1 MPYAKQQNGL
11 QFFFKFV
18 KHPCPRDCVNG
29 QIPYSRDILSRQISP
44 PRPASPPP
52 LPTDIDRCIT
62 CQESS
67 SMRIQYKDDEQTF
80 VTMTCD
86 DRRLRRCTS
95 LCTGCPKKSG
105 VLVWNFNF
113 ETNIVAKLLHLC
125 SFESL
130 FIQLCY
136 GG

>member
-1 MPYAKQQNGL
+1 MRNNKMASN
-11 QFFFKFV
+11 FFSNLSNTPAPGTVLMVKFPIHVIYFLV
-18 KHPCPRDCVNG
+18 K
-29 QIPYSRDILSRQISP
+29 SRPLARP
-44 PRPASPPP
+44 PPPP